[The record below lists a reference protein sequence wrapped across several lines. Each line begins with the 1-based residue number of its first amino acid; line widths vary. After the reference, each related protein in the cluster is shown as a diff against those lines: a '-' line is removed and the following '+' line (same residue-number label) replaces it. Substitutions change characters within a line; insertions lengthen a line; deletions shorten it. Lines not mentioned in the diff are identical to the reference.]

1 MFILSINNEI
11 DGCELD
17 PNHPFAWYKRAFF
30 ANVSS
35 IFLFDMNFFAL
46 AVFTLNAVIS
56 FSRALPNIDMVI
68 LCKNNKN
75 RRYFISSPRCSQKIV
90 RIVTVSSGTR
100 EVSHRK

>member
-68 LCKNNKN
+68 LCKN

-100 EVSHRK
+100 EVSHRE